1 MTDSNDELL
10 PLLTPQ
16 GGPSVTDDA
25 FIRSLRV
32 LQSRARLHRVVKS
45 TTIVAVLALGIAI
58 GWFVKPTPAMERV
71 DPPMAVEPIPQD
83 GSSTYVALTPDQI
96 EQKAELADDRGE
108 AGTFYKLAGDA
119 YLARQRYDEAARCYR
134 LFVNLSRETDL
145 GKDDS
150 WLLCSVKITSQK
162 ENKQ

>member
-1 MTDSNDELL
+1 MTDSDDELL
-10 PLLTPQ
+10 PILSPH
-16 GGPSVTDDA
+16 GGQSTTDDA

-32 LQSRARLHRVVKS
+32 LQSRARFQRVIKALALV
-45 TTIVAVLALGIAI
+45 VVLGLGIAI
-58 GWFVKPTPAMERV
+58 GWFAKPTPA
-71 DPPMAVEPIPQD
+71 VEPSKAPVAIEEAPPD

-108 AGTFYKLAGDA
+108 AGKYYKLAGDA

-162 ENKQ
+162 EIDR